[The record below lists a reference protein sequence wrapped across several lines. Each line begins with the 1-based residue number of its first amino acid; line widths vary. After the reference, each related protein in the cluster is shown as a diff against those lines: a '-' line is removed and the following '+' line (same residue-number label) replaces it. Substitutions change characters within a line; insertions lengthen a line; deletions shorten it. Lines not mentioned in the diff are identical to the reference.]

1 MRYTY
6 RVFYI
11 DYLISSNKRS
21 MLIRA
26 KSVSEAERKFKEKF
40 PKRKFLFVK

>member
-6 RVFYI
+6 RVFY
-11 DYLISSNKRS
+11 SNEKVYSPIHS

-26 KSVSEAERKFKEKF
+26 KSESDAERKFKEKF
-40 PKRKFLFVK
+40 PEYKFITVK

>member
-6 RVFYI
+6 RVYYI
-11 DYLISSNKRS
+11 NYKISPYICS

-26 KSVSEAERKFKEKF
+26 KSESDAERKFKQKF
-40 PKRKFLFVK
+40 PEYKFLTVS